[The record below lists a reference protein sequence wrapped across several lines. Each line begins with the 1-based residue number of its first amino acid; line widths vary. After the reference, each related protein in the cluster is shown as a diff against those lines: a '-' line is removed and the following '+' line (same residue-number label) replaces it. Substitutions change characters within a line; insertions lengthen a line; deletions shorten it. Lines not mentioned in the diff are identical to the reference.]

1 MIIVI
6 LMAGI
11 IFFNMQNVGI
21 GPFLTLDDK
30 METTIIGSGAVD
42 RSEDVGL

>member
-1 MIIVI
+1 MIVI
-6 LMAGI
+6 LIAGI
-11 IFFNMQNVGI
+11 IFFNMQNMEI

-42 RSEDVGL
+42 RNKDVGI

>member
-30 METTIIGSGAVD
+30 METTIGSGAVD
-42 RSEDVGL
+42 RNKNVGL